1 MGLIFNGL
9 LEWLVYRLF
18 SEEKRQLNVPI
29 TIVDHKEN
37 GSWQFFSGT
46 YLTKIRITDIEEAI
60 ENDITVKEVKDLPLG
75 YSAMRENTD
84 SMWIR
89 YKTSEGNATN
99 LLRQP
104 LNRKT

>member
-1 MGLIFNGL
+1 MGLIFTAL
-9 LEWLVYRLF
+9 LESLVHRLF

-29 TIVDHKEN
+29 TIVDHKED

-46 YLTKIRITDIEEAI
+46 YLIKIRITDIEEAI
-60 ENDITVKEVKDLPLG
+60 ENDITVRELKDLPLG

-84 SMWIR
+84 FMWMR

-99 LLRQP
+99 LLRQRI
-104 LNRKT
+104 NH